1 MQAVNVINSKYEIK
15 KIKKALN
22 YALNNKLFKL
32 KLKNCKNPYGD
43 GKSSEKI
50 IKLIKKIKINK
61 KLLDKRMI
69 Y

>member
-15 KIKKALN
+15 NQKSIKLS
-22 YALNNKLFKL
+22 LNNKLFKL